1 MSTIFMIRHGQA
13 SFGKENYDKLSERG
27 VDQSRIL
34 AEHLFG
40 LGLRFDVMYAGTMKR
55 HLETAEE
62 FTRLYEK
69 HNIQSPE
76 LKKYEEFNEYDP
88 ESVLTAIIP
97 LLIEEKPDFSHS
109 VEKMFSDKK
118 SFQKVFEKVM
128 MRWVS
133 GDFDLPGLVRWEEF
147 VSRVERGVKMVMES
161 DGKGKKIA
169 IFSSGGPISIV
180 AQKALSLSNTS
191 TIQLNWQTINSS
203 VTRFKCTHDRIM
215 LMSFNEH
222 AHLEMEGDRSLVTY
236 R

>member
-1 MSTIFMIRHGQA
+1 MIRHGQA

-34 AEHLFG
+34 AEYLFG
-40 LGLRFDVMYAGTMKR
+40 LGLRFDVLYSGTMKR
-55 HLETAEE
+55 HFETAEA
-62 FTRLYEK
+62 FTMLYEK
-69 HNIQSPE
+69 HNISYPE
-76 LKKYEEFNEYDP
+76 LKKLEEFNEYDP

-97 LLIEEKPDFSHS
+97 LLIEEKPDFSHN
-109 VEKMFSDKK
+109 VEKMFSDKI

-133 GDFDLPGLVRWEEF
+133 GDFNLPGLVRWEEF
-147 VSRVERGVKMVMES
+147 ASRVERGIKMVMES

-180 AQKALSLSNTS
+180 AQKALLLSNS
-191 TIQLNWQTINSS
+191 SAIQLNWQIINTS

-222 AHLEMEGDRSLVTY
+222 AHLEIEGDKSLVTY